1 MEEGKSTGS
10 NAVWAMAFVVIVA
23 IIAGVVYYSGIL
35 KTGPKKDVDIKIT
48 TPAAPP
54 ASNPPPASAAPAN
67 R

>member
-1 MEEGKSTGS
+1 MEEGNSTGS

-54 ASNPPPASAAPAN
+54 ASNPPPASAPPAN

>member
-1 MEEGKSTGS
+1 MEEESSTGS

-23 IIAGVVYYSGIL
+23 IIAGVVYYSGVL